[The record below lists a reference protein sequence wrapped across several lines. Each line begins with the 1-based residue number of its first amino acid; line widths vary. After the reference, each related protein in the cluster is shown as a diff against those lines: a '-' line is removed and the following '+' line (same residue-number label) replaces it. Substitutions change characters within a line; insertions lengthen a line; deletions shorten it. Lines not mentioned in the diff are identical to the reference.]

1 MNLGDRM
8 KKLTRLRSRG
18 LILALTAATG
28 VLLAFTWTG
37 HVSAQ
42 APAAAK
48 PGTAGAAFK
57 NVTTGP
63 LKGLTVDDFMAAMG
77 VISADLG
84 LDCSDCHPGAGSD
97 KVDWVFDTPQ
107 KKTARKMIEMV
118 GAINKANFGGAQMV
132 TCWTCHHGREIPG
145 TTITLDKLYS
155 APNDEKDDIVLQGQ
169 GEPTGAQVIDKYI
182 AALGGAQKVNALT
195 SFIATGTSKGYEA
208 LGGGGSFQIF
218 SKAPDQRTTQITFKD
233 HPERGDSIRAFD
245 GKTGWVKQPRAAVPE
260 FQLTGSELNGA
271 KVDAMMAFPGQI
283 KTFLT
288 GLRTNTTDIGDSDVQ
303 VVQGSGPGG
312 HLVTLYFDKKTNL
325 LVRMVRYS
333 QSPVGRVPTQV
344 DYADYRDVNGIKF
357 PFQYTFSW
365 LDGKDSFV
373 IQSVKTNVP
382 IDPAVFGKPA
392 LDK

>member
-1 MNLGDRM
+1 M
-8 KKLTRLRSRG
+8 KKCDVSGSRG
-18 LILALTAATG
+18 LILAVTAVTG
-28 VLLAFTWTG
+28 VLLASFVWTG
-37 HVSAQ
+37 HASAQ
-42 APAAAK
+42 APAANK

-57 NVTTGP
+57 NVTTSA
-63 LKGLTVDDFMAAMG
+63 LKGLTVDDFMASMG

-118 GAINKANFGGAQMV
+118 AAINKANFGSAQMV

-155 APNDEKDDIVLQGQ
+155 APNDEKDDIVIQGQ

-271 KVDAMMAFPGQI
+271 RVDAMMAFPGQI

-288 GLRTNTTDIGDSDVQ
+288 GMRTNTTDIGDADVQ

-365 LDGKDSFV
+365 LDGRDSFV
-373 IQSVKTNVP
+373 IQNVKTNVP
-382 IDPAVFGKPA
+382 IDPKVFGKPA

>member
-1 MNLGDRM
+1 M

-63 LKGLTVDDFMAAMG
+63 LKVLTVDDFMAAMG

-97 KVDWVFDTPQ
+97 KVDWVFDTPL

-208 LGGGGSFQIF
+208 LGGGG
-218 SKAPDQRTTQITFKD
+218 RC
-233 HPERGDSIRAFD
+233 
-245 GKTGWVKQPRAAVPE
+245 
-260 FQLTGSELNGA
+260 EL
-271 KVDAMMAFPGQI
+271 F
-283 KTFLT
+283 
-288 GLRTNTTDIGDSDVQ
+288 
-303 VVQGSGPGG
+303 
-312 HLVTLYFDKKTNL
+312 
-325 LVRMVRYS
+325 
-333 QSPVGRVPTQV
+333 
-344 DYADYRDVNGIKF
+344 
-357 PFQYTFSW
+357 
-365 LDGKDSFV
+365 
-373 IQSVKTNVP
+373 
-382 IDPAVFGKPA
+382 
-392 LDK
+392 